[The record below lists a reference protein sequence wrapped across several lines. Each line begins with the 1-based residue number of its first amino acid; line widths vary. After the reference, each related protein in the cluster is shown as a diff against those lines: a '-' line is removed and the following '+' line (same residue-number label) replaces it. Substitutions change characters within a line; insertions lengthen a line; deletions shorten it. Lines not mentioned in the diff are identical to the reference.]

1 MSKKKI
7 LLFSSLFFVV
17 NLVTF
22 FCFFPTLQIYGY
34 EHQILTS
41 TNPELYVT
49 ITKNSLFHVVK
60 DDYYSSTL
68 KSAYIISFVLQIISV
83 ISSMIMLLLFV
94 FPKKIYHCFFLVP
107 STVWS
112 VFLIV
117 LFKDSVALLIV
128 AILFFIISLTY
139 FVYLF
144 MKENRKKKEVKSI

>member
-17 NLVTF
+17 NLVAF
-22 FCFFPTLQIYGY
+22 FCFFPTLHIYGY

-41 TNPELYVT
+41 TDPELYVT
-49 ITKNSLFHVVK
+49 ITENTMFNVLKN
-60 DDYYSSTL
+60 DYYSSTL

-107 STVWS
+107 SIVWS